1 MDPIET
7 KPWYASKGVW
17 GGVVAVIAG
26 ALGLLGYTF
35 GIEEQER
42 LVEGILQLIAVVG
55 GALGLYGRVV
65 ATKPISLGADPRKAN
80 LLIWALALPLCLMV
94 CASAAQ
100 AAPKGVQWQGPF
112 KVQVLSVTDGDSVEV
127 LFKEGPCAEGGRG
140 APCPGS
146 ILSLRIRGI
155 DTPEKKLCQARKSQ
169 SCAACKE
176 EENLGKA
183 ATKFANDLLVGKLVT
198 VAKDLGK
205 DPYFGRIVGSLDIL
219 HEGRMQSYAALIME
233 AGLATR
239 YEPLEDGSYAKPKGW
254 CPKVSNARPTS
265 QR

>member
-17 GGVVAVIAG
+17 GGLVAVISQI
-26 ALGLLGYTF
+26 LSFMGYTF
-35 GIEEQER
+35 GIEDQER
-42 LVEGILQLIAVVG
+42 IADDIYTLVTTIGGSIAIF
-55 GALGLYGRVV
+55 GRVV
-65 ATKPISLGADPRKAN
+65 ADKPISLSADPRKTN

-94 CASAAQ
+94 FASAAE

-198 VAKDLGK
+198 VARDLGK
-205 DPYFGRIVGSLDIL
+205 DPYFGRIVGSLEIL

-254 CPKVSNARPTS
+254 CPKVSSARPAS
-265 QR
+265 SR